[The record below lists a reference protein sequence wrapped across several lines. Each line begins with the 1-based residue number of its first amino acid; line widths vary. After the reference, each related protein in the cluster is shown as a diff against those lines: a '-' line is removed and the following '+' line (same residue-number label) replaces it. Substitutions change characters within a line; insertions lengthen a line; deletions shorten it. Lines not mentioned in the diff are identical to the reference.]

1 MRTVILQDGTN
12 AILKEK
18 DQNEDQLFSKY
29 IDLIEAVDAKYNPD
43 KLILMQVPPIRQST
57 HHEAINKRIKCF
69 NDKLT
74 SYTNNSEKSNL
85 DVLPIHNTM
94 INLPNYNS
102 LLYDDIHFSFHYG
115 VPFLKNSLLSFLLKT
130 SNNVTTFPLKSFSGA
145 KQNYLNNRW
154 EQSYHYMQGNYGMN
168 YY

>member
-18 DQNEDQLFSKY
+18 DQNEEQLFSKY
-29 IDLIEAVDAKYNPD
+29 IDLIEAVDAKFNPD
-43 KLILMQVPPIRQST
+43 KVILMQVPPIRQST

-85 DVLPIHNTM
+85 DVLPIYNTM
-94 INLPNYNS
+94 INLPYYNS
-102 LLYDDIHFSFHYG
+102 LLYDDIHFSFHYS
-115 VPFLKNSLLSFLLKT
+115 VHF
-130 SNNVTTFPLKSFSGA
+130 
-145 KQNYLNNRW
+145 
-154 EQSYHYMQGNYGMN
+154 
-168 YY
+168 